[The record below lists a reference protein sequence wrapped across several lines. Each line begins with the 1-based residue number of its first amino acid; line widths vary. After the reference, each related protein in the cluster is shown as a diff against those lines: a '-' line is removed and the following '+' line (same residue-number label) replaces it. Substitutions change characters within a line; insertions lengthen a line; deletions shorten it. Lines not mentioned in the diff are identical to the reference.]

1 MRSSHECRLDRDPR
15 PPAGEARP
23 RPSQLAPWQNL
34 YFFPLPHQH
43 GSLRPTLSL
52 SDFTMGTWVSLSS
65 ANRLVTPPAPPPIP
79 PAPPPRPPAPPPI
92 PPAPPPIPP
101 APPTIPPAD
110 SSIPAGVAPAANAAD
125 IDPLPCTG
133 SSAAI

>member
-79 PAPPPRPPAPPPI
+79 PAPPP
-92 PPAPPPIPP
+92 
-101 APPTIPPAD
+101 IPPAD
-110 SSIPAGVAPAANAAD
+110 SSISAGVAPAANAAD